1 LLAFSVELTKAGLG
15 QARQNQ
21 LRWALDRR
29 DLADVDVMLSISDLY
44 HLGSAEDLPAG
55 WGQAGTLVDGC
66 WCTRGLARGPIERF
80 RGYSVAY
87 VAVMVADLPLR
98 LAEVLA
104 DMRIPA
110 DVLEPMLMFAVQ
122 DVLDQASQF
131 VADDWEPLTWS
142 GRLTPARVEDY
153 LQALV
158 SRQILAPPGR

>member
-1 LLAFSVELTKAGLG
+1 
-15 QARQNQ
+15 
-21 LRWALDRR
+21 
-29 DLADVDVMLSISDLY
+29 
-44 HLGSAEDLPAG
+44 
-55 WGQAGTLVDGC
+55 
-66 WCTRGLARGPIERF
+66 
-80 RGYSVAY
+80 VAY